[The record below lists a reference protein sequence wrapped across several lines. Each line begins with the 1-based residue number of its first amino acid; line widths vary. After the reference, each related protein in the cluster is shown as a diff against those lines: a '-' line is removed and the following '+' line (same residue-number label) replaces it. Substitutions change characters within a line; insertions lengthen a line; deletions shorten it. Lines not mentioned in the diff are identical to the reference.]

1 MRAIESTD
9 APAPIGPYSQAIE
22 AGPFV
27 FLGGQIPLDPRTG
40 QMVTGDIAREAD
52 QVLDNLA
59 AVLAEAGL
67 SLAHLAKVN
76 IYLTNL
82 GDFAAV
88 NEAYAKR
95 FPGPKP
101 ARATVEVRALPAGAR
116 VEMDG
121 IAYRP

>member
-1 MRAIESTD
+1 MHAIESKD

-22 AGPFV
+22 AGPFL

-40 QMVTGDIAREAD
+40 AMITGDIAREAE

-59 AVLAEAGL
+59 AVLSAAGL
-67 SLAHLAKVN
+67 TLDHLAKVT

-88 NEAYAKR
+88 NAVYGKR
-95 FPGPKP
+95 FSGAPP

-121 IAYRP
+121 IAYRG